1 MKGLIGL
8 VPLLVIGMVVSFM
21 SVYTIETG
29 NVGVERT
36 FGRVSLEETQQGLNW
51 KLPFVTSVAEYSAK
65 EIAIDFN
72 DLTPKAGDNLSL
84 KDLDVSVFYRAAPEG
99 IAELSV
105 KYAASAQRGPDGA
118 WMPAYGLV
126 LREARSA
133 IYEQISRFDS
143 LELHRQREAL
153 QTAIELDLRARLEE
167 DDLGIFTITRV
178 VVRALNTD
186 PTIEESIRAAVANQK
201 ILEAKE
207 VEVQIAEQDAQIAI
221 REAQGIAEANSIINE
236 SLTAE
241 YLQHEVNM
249 ALQSFATNGGSVVV
263 IPANMQGFDLMLD
276 SNRLRS
282 SGN

>member
-1 MKGLIGL
+1 MKSLAALIP
-8 VPLLVIGMVVSFM
+8 VVVIGVIVSVL

-36 FGRVSLEETQQGLNW
+36 LGRVDLEETQQGLNW
-51 KLPFVTSVAEYSAK
+51 KLPFMTRVTEFSSK

-84 KDLDVSVFYRAAPEG
+84 KDLDVSVFYRASPENV
-99 IAELSV
+99 AELAV
-105 KYAASAQRGPDGA
+105 KYAASAQRGQDGA

-153 QTAIELDLRARLEE
+153 QSAIEADLRARLEE
-167 DDLGIFTITRV
+167 DDQGVFTVTRV

-207 VEVQIAEQDAQIAI
+207 VEVQIAEQNAQIAI
-221 REAQGIAEANSIINE
+221 REAQGIAEANRIINE

-241 YLQHEVNM
+241 YLQHEVNV

-263 IPANMQGFDLMLD
+263 IPANMQGFDLILD
-276 SNRLRS
+276 SNQLRS
-282 SGN
+282 SAN

>member
-1 MKGLIGL
+1 MKSLFALIPVVVFG
-8 VPLLVIGMVVSFM
+8 VIVSFL
-21 SVYTIETG
+21 SIYTIETG

-36 FGRVSLEETQQGLNW
+36 FGRVNLEETQQGLNW
-51 KLPFVTSVAEYSAK
+51 KLPFITSVTEFSSK

-99 IAELSV
+99 IAELAV
-105 KYAASAQRGPDGA
+105 KYAASAQRGQDGA

-153 QTAIELDLRARLEE
+153 QSAIELDLRARLEE
-167 DDLGIFTITRV
+167 DDVGIFEITRV

-221 REAQGIAEANSIINE
+221 REAEGIAEANSIINE

-263 IPANMQGFDLMLD
+263 IPANMQGFDLILD
-276 SNRLRS
+276 SNSLRT